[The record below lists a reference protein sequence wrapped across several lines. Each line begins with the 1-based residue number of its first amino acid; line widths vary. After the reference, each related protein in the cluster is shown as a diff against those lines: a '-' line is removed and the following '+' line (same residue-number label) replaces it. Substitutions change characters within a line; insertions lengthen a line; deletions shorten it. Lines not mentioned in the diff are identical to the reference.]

1 MSIRDM
7 DGLLTN
13 LSSFI
18 NLNYKKFVLSYISS
32 KELALQHQ
40 VLLVNCFEKMGTNHQ
55 SI

>member
-1 MSIRDM
+1 MSIRDI

-18 NLNYKKFVLSYISS
+18 NTNYKKFVLNYINS

-40 VLLVNCFEKMGTNHQ
+40 VLLINCFEKLNLK
-55 SI
+55 S